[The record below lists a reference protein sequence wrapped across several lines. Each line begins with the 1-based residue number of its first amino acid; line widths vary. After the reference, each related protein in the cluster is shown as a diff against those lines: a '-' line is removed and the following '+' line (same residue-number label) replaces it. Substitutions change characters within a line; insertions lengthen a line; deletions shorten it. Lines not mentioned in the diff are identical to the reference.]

1 MLHLKNLK
9 PYSLILTALLLA
21 SCASSTEQLVIK
33 SEAALIERHT
43 YARPHGVKSP
53 KIKLKIITPEI
64 ALELADDIK
73 NGKRQPYVFFAYD
86 EHNYITLSGWLQ
98 NILRYDKSQNAVIK
112 AYEKDIKTYNMLLRK
127 HNKGD

>member
-1 MLHLKNLK
+1 M
-9 PYSLILTALLLA
+9 LLLS

-33 SEAALIERHT
+33 TEAALIERHT

-53 KIKLKIITPEI
+53 EIKLKVLTPEVV
-64 ALELADDIK
+64 LKWADEIK

-98 NILRYDKSQNAVIK
+98 SILHYVKSQNAVIN
-112 AYEKDIKTYNMLLRK
+112 AYEKDIETYNNLLRE